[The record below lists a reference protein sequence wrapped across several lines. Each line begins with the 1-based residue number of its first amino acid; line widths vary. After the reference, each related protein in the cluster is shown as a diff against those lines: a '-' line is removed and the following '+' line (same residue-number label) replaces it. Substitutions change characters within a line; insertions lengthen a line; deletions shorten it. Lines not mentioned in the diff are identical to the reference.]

1 MKNDQGLK
9 VGLVFDDSL
18 DTNDGVSQYVKNLGG
33 WLSRNGHN
41 VCYLVGQTDLVSF
54 EGSKVYSLSRNFRVN
69 FNGNRLSIPLFSKR
83 SDIKHVLSQEDF
95 DILHIMVPYSPF
107 MAQKIIK
114 SAKPKTALIGTFH
127 IYPSGKLSIYGAK
140 ILKVLNG
147 ASLKRFFA
155 IVSVSQPA
163 ASFAKKVFKISTPI
177 IPNPVNISNFKP
189 SNTPAKALSD
199 TKIIF
204 LGRLVKRK
212 GCRELILAF
221 SEIVN
226 DFPALRLI
234 IAGDGPDRAKLE
246 SLATELAIADRTDF
260 IGYIDEKDKPSLLAE
275 ATIACFPALYGES
288 FGLVLIEAMA
298 AGSEVVIGGDNPGYA
313 SVLAGRA
320 ELLVNPADKNAFAN
334 RLRMFL
340 NDENRRH
347 QISLWQQKEVQK
359 YDIEKIGPDILKL
372 YFSAIASVD
381 KNGHNKSYE

>member
-83 SDIKHVLSQEDF
+83 TDIKHVLSQEDF

-177 IPNPVNISNFKP
+177 VPNPVNISNFKP
-189 SNTPAKALSD
+189 LKAPVKALSN
-199 TKIIF
+199 TKVIF

-221 SEIVN
+221 SEIAN

-246 SLATELAIADRTDF
+246 KLAAELAIANQTDF
-260 IGYIDEKDKPSLLAE
+260 LGYIDEKDKPSLLAE

-298 AGSEVVIGGDNPGYA
+298 AGAEVVIGGDNPGYA
-313 SVLAGRA
+313 SVLAGRV
-320 ELLVNPADKNAFAN
+320 ELLVNPTDKNAFAN
-334 RLRMFL
+334 RLRLFL